1 MKRKR
6 YYYLITLQYLGFRYH
21 GWQKQPDVNTVQR
34 MTERTLAY
42 VFGHKNFKLLAS
54 GRTDAKVSANEIA
67 IELFLDNE
75 TLDIPEFLPLFNQN
89 LPQDIRALAITET
102 NSTFNIIQHPKVKE
116 YIYLFAFGEKY
127 HPFAA
132 PYMTNVLGDLDV
144 ELMKKGAKLF
154 EGNHYLKTYCYKPTE
169 HTVLEGEIELCE
181 IIENDLYTANFFPEQ
196 SYVLRVQGAGFKRH
210 QIRMM
215 MGTLILLGKHELDLD
230 FIQRSLLPNST
241 LEVNYIAP
249 ASGLMLNKMTFKNL

>member
-6 YYYLITLQYLGFRYH
+6 YYYLITMQYLGFRYH

-42 VFGHKNFKLLAS
+42 VFGHKKFKLLAA

-67 IELFLDNE
+67 IELFLDE
-75 TLDIPEFLPLFNQN
+75 EPLDIPTFLPLFNQN
-89 LPQDIRALAITET
+89 LPQDIRVLEMTET
-102 NSTFNIIQHPKVKE
+102 DEKFNIIQHPKTKE
-116 YIYLFAFGEKY
+116 YLYLFAFGEKY

-132 PYMTNVLGDLDV
+132 PYMTNVLSNLDV

-154 EGNHYLKTYCYKPTE
+154 EGTHYLKTYCYKPTT
-169 HTVLEGEIELCE
+169 HTVLEGNIEVCE
-181 IIENDLYTANFFPEQ
+181 IVENDLFTANFFPEK
-196 SYVLRVQGAGFKRH
+196 SYLLRVQGAGFKRH

-215 MGTLILLGKHELDLD
+215 MGTLILLGKGELDLD
-230 FIQRSLLPNST
+230 FIKRSLQPNSD
-241 LEVNYIAP
+241 LQVNYIAP
-249 ASGLMLNKMTFKNL
+249 ASGLILNKMIFKDL

>member
-1 MKRKR
+1 MKRTR

-34 MTERTLAY
+34 MTERTMAY

-67 IELFLDNE
+67 IELFLDDERLN
-75 TLDIPEFLPLFNQN
+75 IPEFFPLFNRN
-89 LPQDIRALAITET
+89 LPQDIRVLHITET
-102 NSTFNIIQHPKVKE
+102 DSTFNIIQHPKVKE
-116 YIYLFAFGEKY
+116 YIYLFAYGEKY

-154 EGNHYLKTYCYKPTE
+154 EGKLYLKTYCYKPTE

-181 IIENDLYTANFFPEQ
+181 IVENELFTANFFPEN
-196 SYVLRVQGAGFKRH
+196 SYLLRVQGAGFKRH

-215 MGTLILLGKHELDLD
+215 MGTLILLGKGELDLD
-230 FIQRSLLPNST
+230 FIKRSLMPNSD

-249 ASGLMLNKMTFKNL
+249 ASGLILNKMTFKK

>member
-6 YYYLITLQYLGFRYH
+6 YYYLLTLQYLGFRYH

-42 VFGHKNFKLLAS
+42 VFGHKNFKLLAA
-54 GRTDAKVSANEIA
+54 GRTDAKVSANEIL

-75 TLDIPEFLPLFNQN
+75 KLDIEAFLPLFDKN
-89 LPQDIRALAITET
+89 LPQDIRVLDIIET
-102 NSTFNIIQHPKVKE
+102 DEKFNIIQHPKVKE
-116 YIYLFAFGEKY
+116 YVYLFAFGEKY

-132 PYMTNVLGDLDV
+132 PYMTNVLGNLDI

-154 EGNHYLKTYCYKPTE
+154 EGTHYLKTYCYKPTE
-169 HTVLEGEIELCE
+169 HTVLEGTIALCE
-181 IIENDLYTANFFPEQ
+181 IIENNLFTANFFPET
-196 SYVLRVQGAGFKRH
+196 SYLLRVKGEGFKRH

-230 FIQRSLLPNST
+230 FIQRSLQPNSD

-249 ASGLMLNKMTFKNL
+249 ASGLILNKMILKEK